1 MNHTSILWVDDE
13 IDLLKSHIIFLN
25 EKGYSVDT
33 CTNGVDALE
42 KVSKKRYEVILLDEN
57 MPGLNGIGTLKQI
70 KKTDRNLKVI
80 MITKNEEENIMEE
93 AIGKEISDYLI
104 KPVNPN
110 QILLSLKKTL
120 KDKELIKDS
129 NISEYQKEFRSLEVQ
144 TSKDQLVLDLEK
156 VKQDRILYEEKLVN
170 AQQEFNNNMSQYIT
184 KYKLYLQE
192 LASRQSSLNSS
203 LKNKVVSYNGNYFYI
218 NNTGIAR
225 QFTDASW
232 KSKDESCPNSSS
244 TISPQEFSDCL

>member
-120 KDKELIKDS
+120 NDKELIKDS
-129 NISEYQKEFRSLEVQ
+129 NISEYQKEFRNLSMKMMSLD
-144 TSKDQLVLDLEK
+144 K
-156 VKQDRILYEEKLVN
+156 
-170 AQQEFNNNMSQYIT
+170 FNEWVDF
-184 KYKLYLQE
+184 YKE
-192 LASRQSSLNSS
+192 L
-203 LKNKVVSYNGNYFYI
+203 I
-218 NNTGIAR
+218 
-225 QFTDASW
+225 SW
-232 KSKDESCPNSSS
+232 E
-244 TISPQEFSDCL
+244 L